1 MVGFIDKLK
10 QQLEIWK
17 IEKYTKRRAFLP
29 EYDSKGKF
37 FYIVFTIFVYADG
50 YEIDKEYY
58 ERYYRDGVY
67 YAATDNVPPL
77 PSEQAGN
84 KLKALQRAPS
94 VATKRASTLLRR
106 STTTSRGRGTPAPR
120 CSETYNT
127 HFP

>member
-1 MVGFIDKLK
+1 MTGFIDKLK
-10 QQLEIWK
+10 QQFEIWK

-29 EYDSKGKF
+29 EYDSK
-37 FYIVFTIFVYADG
+37 
-50 YEIDKEYY
+50 DKEYY

-77 PSEQAGN
+77 PSETSSN

-106 STTTSRGRGTPAPR
+106 STTNSRGRGTPAPR

>member
-1 MVGFIDKLK
+1 MENRKVYQTTCLPSRVRLK
-10 QQLEIWK
+10 RQ
-17 IEKYTKRRAFLP
+17 AFCLLFLK
-29 EYDSKGKF
+29 DD
-37 FYIVFTIFVYADG
+37 VYAKSDM
-50 YEIDKEYY
+50 IDKEYY

-67 YAATDNVPPL
+67 YAATDDVPPL
-77 PSEQAGN
+77 PSETSGN
-84 KLKALQRAPS
+84 KLKALQKAPS